1 MIKKEKIAKILRVVS
16 IPPVVV
22 VFLILILST
31 FRKDIFRNKLD
42 IFMPI
47 LFLGMLPI
55 LAYPFQKII
64 PKYRYLGREFQRKL
78 AFIFASIGYPF
89 ALVWSFLSNAS
100 HHLVVLCSTYFLS
113 LVFLIF
119 CNKVLRIK
127 ASGHSCSIA
136 GPLSM
141 LIYWVDWKVIFLFLI
156 YSVLVFWSSLYLKRH
171 TVKDLIIGV
180 VIGLSSFV
188 ISIFGV
194 NFYKGGLN

>member
-1 MIKKEKIAKILRVVS
+1 MIKKEKIAKILRVIS

-22 VFLILILST
+22 AILILVLSI
-31 FRKDIFRNKLD
+31 FRKDIFRNKID
-42 IFMPI
+42 IVMPI
-47 LFLGMLPI
+47 MFLGMLPI

-64 PKYRYLGREFQRKL
+64 PRYRDLGREFQRKL

-89 ALVWSFLSNAS
+89 SLAWSILCNAS
-100 HHLVVLCSTYFLS
+100 YQLVVLCSTYFLS
-113 LVFLIF
+113 LVLLIF
-119 CNKVLRIK
+119 CNKIIRIK
-127 ASGHSCSIA
+127 ASGHSCSMA

-141 LIYWVDWKVIFLFLI
+141 LIYWVDWKFLFPFFI
-156 YSVLVFWSSLYLKRH
+156 YSLLVFWSSLYLKRH
-171 TVKDLIIGV
+171 NVKDLIIGV

>member
-1 MIKKEKIAKILRVVS
+1 MIKKEKVAKILRIIS

-22 VFLILILST
+22 AFLILILSV
-31 FRKDIFRNKLD
+31 FRKDIFRNKID
-42 IFMPI
+42 IIIPI
-47 LFLGMLPI
+47 LFLGILPV

-64 PKYRYLGREFQRKL
+64 PKYKDLGRDAQRKL
-78 AFIFASIGYPF
+78 AFIFSLIGYPF
-89 ALVWSFLSNAS
+89 ALIWSFLSNAS

-113 LVFLIF
+113 LIFLIF
-119 CNKVLRIK
+119 CNKILRIK

-141 LIYWVDWKVIFLFLI
+141 LIYWVDWKVIFPFFV

-171 TVKDLIIGV
+171 NVKDLIIGV

>member
-1 MIKKEKIAKILRVVS
+1 MA
-16 IPPVVV
+16 
-22 VFLILILST
+22 ILILVLSI
-31 FRKDIFRNKLD
+31 FRKDIFRNKID
-42 IFMPI
+42 VVMPI
-47 LFLGMLPI
+47 MFLGVLPI

-64 PKYRYLGREFQRKL
+64 PRYRDLGREFQRKL

-89 ALVWSFLSNAS
+89 SLAWSILCNAS

-113 LVFLIF
+113 LVLLIF
-119 CNKVLRIK
+119 CNKIIRIK
-127 ASGHSCSIA
+127 ASGHSCSMA

-141 LIYWVDWKVIFLFLI
+141 LIYWVDWKIIFHFLI

-171 TVKDLIIGV
+171 NVKDLIIGV